1 MKKYILLLLIAIS
14 LFAENP
20 KSFAALGD
28 VIFDNVET
36 FKQLES
42 LPVMAVHN
50 REIEAYI
57 KEAKTVKK
65 MGFALDEKK
74 DGVIP
79 KEYLTALRKLSAQHD
94 KVMQFSRSAFKE
106 AIKKEDTDSVNYMLV
121 NGVINPEDYRSELI
135 NFYEEFGEDNN
146 LSGIREMHDA
156 YVKATRSDANATR
169 ESKAARDARE
179 KRENIARFEA
189 TLEARDK
196 ALEASVAE
204 EKERE
209 KKKVL
214 ATQKE
219 ELER

>member
-1 MKKYILLLLIAIS
+1 MKKYVLLLLTALS

-42 LPVMAVHN
+42 MPIMAEYN
-50 REIEAYI
+50 REIRAYI

-65 MGFALDEKK
+65 MGFALDEKE
-74 DGVIP
+74 DGVVA
-79 KEYLTALRKLSAQHD
+79 KEYLTALRKLSVEHD
-94 KVMQFSRSAFKE
+94 KVIQFSRSSFKE
-106 AIKKEDTDSVNYMLV
+106 AIEKEDTDSVNYMIV
-121 NGVINPEDYRSELI
+121 NGVINPKNYRSELI
-135 NFYEEFGEDNN
+135 NFYEEFGDDNN
-146 LSGIREMHDA
+146 LSGVSAMYDA
-156 YVKATRSDANATR
+156 YVKAKRKDVNTTR

-179 KRENIARFEA
+179 KRESIARFEA
-189 TLEARDK
+189 TLEAKEK

-219 ELER
+219 ELKR